1 MSSVA
6 IKNTVVV
13 ALSLV
18 TAAIVALAVLA
29 PVQAQPPY
37 KVCPTQDMQ
46 CPSRDGVMESV
57 KES

>member
-6 IKNTVVV
+6 IKTTVAV
-13 ALSLV
+13 ALTLV
-18 TAAIVALAVLA
+18 TAAVLALAVLA

-46 CPSRDGVMESV
+46 CPSRDGVVESV